1 MGLGSMMLSMHEIFV
16 YSSVWSKIFDE
27 CLLCGGVLEGKVRDK
42 VGNVD

>member
-1 MGLGSMMLSMHEIFV
+1 MGLGPMTLSMHAIFV

-42 VGNVD
+42 VENAD